1 MDPKIIRSD
10 QVLAGLS
17 MGPGK
22 PEHAF
27 AQTGRLHVFAGG
39 NADVEML
46 ESAPFAVL
54 VNHDDEDRG
63 YAYTVAAEKAP
74 TKAKELG
81 RTVISMKDDWSTI
94 FWISEVSESAPGP
107 DEGVGDRSI
116 RLVPGGG
123 EVDDAVGDDHVH
135 RLVRQGDVLDRPER
149 ELDVL
154 DACPGLAPPGELGH
168 LGRHA
173 EAGPARYRPAAPGQ
187 STAAAYPF
195 MAPLPA
201 PTHMKTTRSPSLT
214 RPARRSSSSMIRV
227 LAAEV
232 LP

>member
-1 MDPKIIRSD
+1 MKA
-10 QVLAGLS
+10 LA
-17 MGPGK
+17 
-22 PEHAF
+22 
-27 AQTGRLHVFAGG
+27 T
-39 NADVEML
+39 
-46 ESAPFAVL
+46 APSTWSL
-54 VNHDDEDRG
+54 
-63 YAYTVAAEKAP
+63 AAERLMTRLEMTAS
-74 TKAKELG
+74 TDSSG
-81 RTVISMKDDWSTI
+81 RGMSSTV
-94 FWISEVSESAPGP
+94 
-107 DEGVGDRSI
+107 
-116 RLVPGGG
+116 
-123 EVDDAVGDDHVH
+123 
-135 RLVRQGDVLDRPER
+135 PER

-173 EAGPARYRPAAPGQ
+173 EAGPARCRPAAPGQ